1 MTPYDADGIQRRIF
15 SKRLLN
21 GSVDDMAVD
30 GSVTNQ
36 TFEIAPPVDQIW
48 RISQWAIFI
57 QDEKGFDIT
66 SYGNGSALTNGMLI
80 QGTFGG
86 VTSDLLPFPIKST
99 ADIISVTYEMDLKT
113 FGNNDDVLV
122 ARWRFTDCGQFV
134 RLDGSQGDKLQV
146 VIRDDMTFLDKQI
159 ITAQGYIE

>member
-30 GSVTNQ
+30 GSVANQ
-36 TFEIAPPVDQIW
+36 TFEIAPPADQIW

-66 SYGNGSALTNGMLI
+66 SYGSNGVLTNGMLV

-86 VTSDLLPFPIKST
+86 ATSDLLSFPIKSN

-113 FGNNDDVLV
+113 FGNADDVLI

-134 RLDGSQGDKLQV
+134 RLDGSQGDKLKV